1 MAKTIFM
8 DIDECVWVNYH
19 AEYTEENYNQLK
31 EYYKQYNQSAYDALA
46 SVSFD
51 DIVDI
56 LNGDKEDIMFNY
68 VSKWGDVYRESLID
82 IVKED
87 MRNCAYDNGIKD
99 YGDVM
104 DSVDN
109 IDIVF
114 DEEDYD

>member
-1 MAKTIFM
+1 MAKTIFI
-8 DIDECVWVNYH
+8 DIDECVWINYH
-19 AEYTEENYNQLK
+19 AEYTEEKYNQLK
-31 EYYKQYNQSAYDALA
+31 EYYKQYNQSTYDALA

-51 DIVDI
+51 DVVDI

-68 VSKWGDVYRESLID
+68 VSKWGDVYRESVID

-87 MRNCAYDNGIKD
+87 MRNCAYESEMR